1 MKLDQLVEQLQLAY
15 GDELR
20 AVVLYGSAV
29 AGEHISERSNYNV
42 LVIANSLPLAALR
55 AASATARAWNE
66 GGNPAPLTF
75 TTSEWRA
82 SADIFPMEYADI
94 LERHK
99 ILFGQPPFDGI
110 SVKPSDLRLQL
121 EQQAMGKLLHLR
133 KESMAAGGD
142 SKLQLSLLEASLST
156 IMVLFRALTRLWG
169 EVPSQDYQV
178 LTESVATRAGI
189 DSAPIVRVV
198 LHVRRNEKISKDQAD
213 SVLSGYIAALERLVQ
228 YLDEF
233 GG

>member
-1 MKLDQLVEQLQLAY
+1 MKLEELVEQLQRAY
-15 GDELR
+15 GAELR

-29 AGEHISERSNYNV
+29 AGEQVKSGTNYNV
-42 LVIANSLPLAALR
+42 LVIANSLPLPALR
-55 AASATARAWNE
+55 AASAIARAWNE
-66 GGNPAPLTF
+66 AGNPAPLTF
-75 TTSEWRA
+75 TSDEWQS

-99 ILFGQPPFDGI
+99 VLFGEPPFDGI

-142 SKLQLSLLEASLST
+142 SRMQLALLEGSLST
-156 IMVLFRALTRLWG
+156 IMVLFRAVTRLWG
-169 EVPSQDYQV
+169 EVPSQDYEA
-178 LTESVATRAGI
+178 LTKSVTGRAAI
-189 DSAPIVRVV
+189 DAAPIVRVV
-198 LHVRRNEKISKDQAD
+198 QHVRGKDKIPKDQAD
-213 SVLSGYIAALERLVQ
+213 SVLSGYIAALERLVR
-228 YLDEF
+228 YLNEF